1 MHCAVGSVVLG
12 KALDFSGGCPLQHV
26 IHEAGVGNTQLI
38 YFVYLIT
45 GCNYFNTQPSHTWK
59 E

>member
-45 GCNYFNTQPSHTWK
+45 GCNYFNTQPSHT
-59 E
+59 